1 VTRDG
6 AHLFA
11 EMTGQPKIQLFAES
25 PDQFFLKVVDA
36 TVNFEKDA
44 NGKVT
49 RLVLNQ
55 GGQKIPARRVP

>member
-1 VTRDG
+1 LGGSIFV
-6 AHLFA
+6 
-11 EMTGQPKIQLFAES
+11 TGQSKIQLFAEA

-36 TVNFEKDA
+36 TINFEKDA